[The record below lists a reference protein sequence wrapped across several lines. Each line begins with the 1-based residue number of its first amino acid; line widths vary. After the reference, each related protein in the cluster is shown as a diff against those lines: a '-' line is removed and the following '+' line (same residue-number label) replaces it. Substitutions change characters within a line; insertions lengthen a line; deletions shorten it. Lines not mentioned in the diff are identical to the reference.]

1 MALKGRIN
9 IGSVVVSKD
18 KERANYIQVRKDLK
32 ENIVLTPGQYITAES
47 PQFQLENLER
57 LVEKGILSADKAA
70 EARTRIVEGI
80 EKRKELG
87 GGKDF
92 VLADLFVTIK

>member
-18 KERANYIQVRKDLK
+18 KERANYVKVRVKEPITLKDGDYL
-32 ENIVLTPGQYITAES
+32 TAES